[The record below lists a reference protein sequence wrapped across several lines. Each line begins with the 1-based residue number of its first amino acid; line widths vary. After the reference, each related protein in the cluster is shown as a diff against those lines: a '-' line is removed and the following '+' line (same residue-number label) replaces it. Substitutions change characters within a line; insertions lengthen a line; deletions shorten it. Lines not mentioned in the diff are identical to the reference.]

1 MAMTN
6 STKKTTTRKPRA
18 AKPKATTKKPTVKKA
33 APSSIELPTNPFV
46 FEILEL
52 ASSQRSAA
60 KKVEVLK
67 KYEHNSVKS
76 VLIWNFDDSVIS
88 MIPEGEVPY
97 GDPNEQSAFD
107 GSLSENIAN
116 EMRGGQSATG
126 QDLDGRNKTSLR
138 KEWTT
143 LYNFVKG
150 GNDTLTKTRREM
162 MFINLLRGLHPREAE
177 ILCLVKDKL
186 LATKYKLTKA
196 NVSEAYPDIDWGG
209 RS

>member
-6 STKKTTTRKPRA
+6 STKKTTTRKPRTT
-18 AKPKATTKKPTVKKA
+18 KPKAKAPAKRAPAKPV
-33 APSSIELPTNPFV
+33 ELPVNPFV

-52 ASSQRSAA
+52 ASSQRSSA

-67 KYEHNSVKS
+67 KYEDNSVKS

-88 MIPEGEVPY
+88 VVPEGEVPY
-97 GDPNEQSAFD
+97 GDPNEQSVFE

-116 EMRGGQSATG
+116 ETKGGLSATG

-150 GNDTLTKTRREM
+150 GNDSLTKTRREM
-162 MFINLLRGLHPREAE
+162 MFINLLRGLHPKEAE
-177 ILCLVKDKL
+177 LLCLVKDKL
-186 LATKYKLTKA
+186 LQTKYKLTKA
-196 NVSEAYPDIDWGG
+196 NVQEAYPDIDWGG